1 MKKSIIILCSIA
13 FMVVIAGIGLYNFMQ
28 HNKPI
33 AMVVQAK
40 KVIAAKVKAND
51 QAIKTLTNQ
60 KVNLQKALIVAKQ
73 KTMQLQN
80 DNLATSKKVLA
91 LSKQVGN
98 APALEYENCITQN
111 TCDSLAVEATILAN
125 QVLQKDSLNLTQTN
139 IYDSINC
146 LQEVT
151 IDKLKEQNTF
161 LITQTDTLLF
171 QLNTV
176 TKQNNQL
183 LASNTRS
190 KNLNK
195 IMSGSLLAIGG
206 YTILSKLKLNY

>member
-13 FMVVIAGIGLYNFMQ
+13 IMVVIAGIGLYNFMQ

-33 AMVVQAK
+33 AKVVQAK
-40 KVIAAKVKAND
+40 KVIAAKVKTND
-51 QAIKTLTNQ
+51 QAIKTLSTE

-73 KTMQLQN
+73 KTKQLQN
-80 DNLATSKKVLA
+80 ENVASSKKVLA

-98 APALEYENCITQN
+98 TPALVFDNCNAQII
-111 TCDSLAVEATILAN
+111 CDSLAIEATILAN
-125 QVLQKDSLNLTQTN
+125 QVLQKDSLYLTQTN
-139 IYDSINC
+139 LYDSINC
-146 LQEVT
+146 LQEAT

-161 LITQTDTLLF
+161 LVTQTDTLLF
-171 QLNTV
+171 QLNAV

-195 IMSGSLLAIGG
+195 VMSGSLLAIGG
-206 YTILSKLKLNY
+206 YTILSKLKINY